1 MNTFGEQLR
10 SDAGLLVLYA
20 YISACLMSVC
30 RTTHIT
36 LKLIK
41 KCKKITKNQLKS
53 CVYKKK
59 LYLCSAK
66 QKIAL
71 MTFEDI
77 NKDGRLWAAHY
88 EGEELNEL
96 DRVFTQ
102 WNDAGWL
109 LLFLRENFDGLVS
122 YFKIT

>member
-1 MNTFGEQLR
+1 
-10 SDAGLLVLYA
+10 
-20 YISACLMSVC
+20 
-30 RTTHIT
+30 
-36 LKLIK
+36 
-41 KCKKITKNQLKS
+41 
-53 CVYKKK
+53 
-59 LYLCSAK
+59 
-66 QKIAL
+66 